1 MKKALFTFIIS
12 LILSV
17 SGMTQERPADS
28 DSLNKQI
35 VPLFQ
40 QGKFDEAIPL
50 AEKVVENEKR
60 TGKDS
65 EFHAAA
71 LVNLALLHKERLRRE
86 QANVANSK
94 SENIA
99 KSTEKIVADA
109 DDAED
114 LLRDALKIYEKL
126 SKGETLPAAAAR
138 IELAWVL
145 NNFISPMANAPARV
159 RIDEAEKLYT
169 ETLATQERLAGNDS
183 GTTLKTVLA
192 LGDFYVRWI
201 NFEKALPFY
210 ERYISAVEKKQG
222 VSSKALVP
230 ALRANIEIL
239 VITMREKEAEEMAK
253 RVAAITGKPETLPV
267 TNPQLALRARK
278 VERVSS
284 SRFPEPDAMD
294 NFRAII
300 SQGAA
305 AGMMP
310 MGRLLVKRAAVNIVV
325 DEKGDVTEAK
335 IADNS
340 LKNAAEIE
348 AAAKKSK
355 FRPFSYNGVSQKMR
369 GTLIYPYFDN

>member
-12 LILSV
+12 LILSIP
-17 SGMTQERPADS
+17 GAAQEKPADS

-35 VPLFQ
+35 VPLYQ

-50 AEKVVENEKR
+50 AEKVVENEKK

-71 LVNLALLHKERLRRE
+71 LTNLALLHKERMRRE
-86 QANVANSK
+86 QNLVASSK

-99 KSTEKIVADA
+99 KSVEKIAADA

-114 LLRDALKIYEKL
+114 LLRDALKIYDKSSNSESL
-126 SKGETLPAAAAR
+126 SAASAR

-145 NNFISPMANAPARV
+145 NNYISPLANAPARE

-169 ETLATQERLAGNDS
+169 EALAVQERLAGNES
-183 GTTLKTVLA
+183 VAALKTVLA

-210 ERYISAVEKKQG
+210 ERYTSTVEKREGK
-222 VSSKALVP
+222 SSRALVP
-230 ALRANIEIL
+230 ALRAVIEIL
-239 VITMREKEAEEMAK
+239 VITVREKEAGEMAA
-253 RVAAITGKPETLPV
+253 RVAAITGKPEILPV

-284 SRFPEPDAMD
+284 SRFPQPDAMD

-300 SQGAA
+300 SQGAG

-310 MGRLLVKRAAVNIVV
+310 MGRLRVKRAAVNIVV
-325 DEKGDVTEAK
+325 DENGDVIEAK
-335 IADNS
+335 ITDNL

-348 AAAKKSK
+348 AAARKSK